1 MLKQRNKTTYQEK
14 QRHVIE
20 LYFQYTGI
28 KHKRLF
34 DIPDD
39 KYKQCILYRYYGE

>member
-1 MLKQRNKTTYQEK
+1 MIRQRKETTYQEK

-28 KHKRLF
+28 KYRYLSN
-34 DIPDD
+34 IPDD